1 MQESREPSIKARLIA
16 LGVGLALVVWLG
28 PMFGTWTYE
37 TISIYQAR
45 ESVSSE
51 LVRATAVVE
60 DEWYFPATDFKGG
73 EGGGGG
79 SSGNGATF
87 RVAGQDATQT
97 FDHLPYEVPPLGR
110 GDTVDVRLWH
120 GKIVEIESTW
130 AFSGWLDGR
139 RIMAVL
145 MLYPFLLIGSLTVA
159 TQLVMLTVRRM
170 GTARVLPRYER
181 GTTIR
186 SVLWATVPG
195 YALIW
200 AWIAVIVLRKD
211 DDVLFLWPPVLF
223 GVALSIGVLVLV
235 KRIRRLRQPTSPA
248 AAA

>member
-16 LGVGLALVVWLG
+16 LGVGLALVVSLG
-28 PMFGTWTYE
+28 SMFGTWTYE

-51 LVRATAVVE
+51 LVRAAAVVE
-60 DEWYFPATDFKGG
+60 DEWYFPASDFKGG

-79 SSGNGATF
+79 SAGNGATF
-87 RVAGQDATQT
+87 RVTGQDASQT
-97 FDHLPYEVPPLGR
+97 FDPLPHEVPPLER
-110 GDTVDVRLWH
+110 GDTVDVRVWH

-145 MLYPFLLIGSLTVA
+145 GLYPFLLAGSLTVA
-159 TQLVMLTVRRM
+159 TQLVMLAVRRM
-170 GTARVLPRYER
+170 GTARVLPGYQR
-181 GTTIR
+181 GTTVR
-186 SVLWATVPG
+186 SVVWATVTG
-195 YALIW
+195 YGLIW
-200 AWIAVIVLRKD
+200 AWTAVIVLRKD
-211 DDVLFLWPPVLF
+211 DDVLFRYPPVLF
-223 GVALSIGVLVLV
+223 GVALGVGVLVLV
-235 KRIRRLRQPTSPA
+235 RRIRKLRRPPITA